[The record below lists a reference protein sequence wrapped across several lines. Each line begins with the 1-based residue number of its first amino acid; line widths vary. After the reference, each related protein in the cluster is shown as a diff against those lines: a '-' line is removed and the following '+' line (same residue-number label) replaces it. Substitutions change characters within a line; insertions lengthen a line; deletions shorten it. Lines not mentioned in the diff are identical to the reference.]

1 MSGPSGSV
9 ILRLPRPGRIS
20 AHLHSRLRPPDI
32 DLETVGEILARYGLE
47 MAGSPRN
54 LPNARR
60 NWNLIVHTSAGKR
73 ILKLYRHDWR
83 ASTIVYEHSILNR
96 LAELDSPAP
105 RLAVALD
112 GSTFLNLEGHNY
124 CLFDFLDGINCSS
137 SFLLRS
143 HRLRLMATAGR
154 TLARLHQQLEGFLPD
169 GRHHLGFKSHVDGRH
184 RDMAWHVE
192 RVGELKARSHRLPEP
207 RDRTHADWLIDH
219 GDEILDE
226 LCRLDESL
234 AGAPLPRVIIHGDYG
249 LHNLIFQG
257 PDRATPVDF
266 ELARLE
272 WRLSDLV
279 SVVSKFRYGGGSYD
293 FESIRH
299 FMDAYQREYPIGNDE
314 WQLLPL
320 VWKQYKLMKA
330 VQYWSS
336 YFETGGPTRKL
347 VSARDEVDQACW
359 AINNPR
365 RLSELRADS

>member
-1 MSGPSGSV
+1 MSVFSGPA
-9 ILRLPRPGRIS
+9 ILHLPRPGRLS
-20 AHLHSRLRPPDI
+20 AHINSRLRPPDI
-32 DLETVGEILARYGLE
+32 DIETVGEILDHYGLE
-47 MAGSPRN
+47 MAGYPRN
-54 LPNARR
+54 LPNTRR
-60 NWNLIVHTSAGKR
+60 NWNLIVSTWAGKR
-73 ILKLYRHDWR
+73 VLKLYRHDWR
-83 ASTIVYEHSILNR
+83 ASTIVYEHSILHR

-112 GSTFLNLEGHNY
+112 GSTFLNLKSHNY
-124 CLFDFLDGINCSS
+124 CLFDFIEGLNCSS

-143 HRLRLMATAGR
+143 HRLKLMATAGQ
-154 TLARLHQQLEGFLPD
+154 TLARLHQQLKGFLPE
-169 GRHHLGFKSHVDGRH
+169 GRHHLGFNSYVDGRH

-192 RVGELKARSHRLPEP
+192 RVDELKARSRWLAEP
-207 RDRTHADWLIDH
+207 LDKTHADWLVDH
-219 GDEILDE
+219 GDEILEE
-226 LCRLDESL
+226 LDRLDASL
-234 AGAPLPRVIIHGDYG
+234 SRASLPRVIIHGDYG

-293 FESIRH
+293 FESIRQ
-299 FMDAYQREYPIGNDE
+299 FMRAYQGEYPIGDGE
-314 WQLLPL
+314 WELFPL
-320 VWKQYKLMKA
+320 VWKHYKLVKA

-347 VSARDEVDQACW
+347 TSARDEVGQAAW

-365 RLSELRADS
+365 SVSELRAGS